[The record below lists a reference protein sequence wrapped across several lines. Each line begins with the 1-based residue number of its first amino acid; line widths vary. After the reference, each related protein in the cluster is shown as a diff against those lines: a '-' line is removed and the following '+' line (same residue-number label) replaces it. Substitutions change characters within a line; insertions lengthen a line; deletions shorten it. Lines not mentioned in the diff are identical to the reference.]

1 MGYQKG
7 LLTYPE
13 LFILY
18 IFIYEMF
25 PEYSTV
31 LFVADAT
38 LPCWQKTLAVYENCY
53 RWSENTPPPKKKTP
67 LHSITIVYYNT
78 FLGIIDAKLCWK
90 PHTVLMT
97 LKHKCQKLQLF
108 FVKLSTPRTK
118 DHCIKFI
125 AHYFHIWHMELSFGA
140 IHICIF

>member
-53 RWSENTPPPKKKTP
+53 RWSENTPPQK
-67 LHSITIVYYNT
+67 
-78 FLGIIDAKLCWK
+78 K
-90 PHTVLMT
+90 PHYI
-97 LKHKCQKLQLF
+97 QLQ
-108 FVKLSTPRTK
+108 
-118 DHCIKFI
+118 
-125 AHYFHIWHMELSFGA
+125 
-140 IHICIF
+140 